1 MGSEKGVYP
10 QNDMFFMRKWW
21 YHGIPPC
28 QWRYG
33 WTATKIMVDA
43 VQWSSSSLG
52 IQELRTTFRNKFRN
66 GFLQSGGVP
75 THENMPKSVVAWTWE
90 FHSITQLSNLMVKS
104 IPLFVFP
111 TVFRVSARP
120 HLPSLNLKPP
130 SKYSLAIQWHPVIG
144 GSIRVLCWL
153 NPNFS
158 SPCYPRILKK
168 SPCQLP
174 MISWAIHPLAPSLYL
189 IPMSVIGYPAP
200 IFLGEIREGMS
211 QHFGAQKTSQDSLS
225 VKKWGFKLFP
235 SFSHS
240 YPKMSPKLEFLWKI
254 AWPVA
259 WGINP
264 QVSSSVFSRYIMN
277 PLTFNQVLC
286 VSAWPTKNI
295 YKSHKSHKTLA
306 STFICFLW
314 FPRGLTLS
322 VVVPGFSDPQSLGQS
337 NGQSAL
343 APLSGNLQS
352 PLGAAAPGQPRLQ
365 VKNMGTSW
373 GFKLHEYGK

>member
-33 WTATKIMVDA
+33 WTETKIMVDA

-90 FHSITQLSNLMVKS
+90 FHSTTQLSNLMVKS

-144 GSIRVLCWL
+144 GSIRLLCWL

-158 SPCYPRILKK
+158 SPFYLRILKK

-211 QHFGAQKTSQDSLS
+211 QHLVPRRPVKTVYLWKTGVSN
-225 VKKWGFKLFP
+225 FFHLFP
-235 SFSHS
+235 IATQKCPQNSSFSEKSHGRWLGVLT
-240 YPKMSPKLEFLWKI
+240 PKFHPRSF
-254 AWPVA
+254 PV
-259 WGINP
+259 N
-264 QVSSSVFSRYIMN
+264 YIMN

-286 VSAWPTKNI
+286 VSAWPTKN
-295 YKSHKSHKTLA
+295 HL
-306 STFICFLW
+306 
-314 FPRGLTLS
+314 
-322 VVVPGFSDPQSLGQS
+322 
-337 NGQSAL
+337 
-343 APLSGNLQS
+343 
-352 PLGAAAPGQPRLQ
+352 
-365 VKNMGTSW
+365 
-373 GFKLHEYGK
+373 